1 MTLLLLP
8 VGQVYRL
15 FTFACA
21 LYYGG
26 VAFDYVGCPALVGEL
41 VMGMVLGPHAAKLL
55 SHELVE
61 ALKVAGLAGLLLMVL
76 EGGLAMDADV
86 IRDKGARAVV
96 LAATG
101 TALPVLLGWAT
112 MLALGHSST
121 HALSSGIALSSTAI
135 GFTLRMMTDMKLLE
149 TAEGQ
154 LITAAA
160 MIDDVFSLILLAM
173 LTVLQETEGGS
184 GDDGGASNVGWLV
197 VRPLLSSAVVL
208 LVGYGLFIVVDRHAP
223 EVAASRLLSR
233 LPGGV
238 RAMAEARAS
247 EGLLLLLMAGGV
259 LAAWLAEGFHSSQLL
274 GVFAVGT
281 IFCTHATA
289 QDCYATVAPVQAWLS
304 RLFFGATVGFVVPI
318 DDLFEGGALGEGLV
332 LTLAAIL
339 GKFLSGAWA
348 ESISGEEPTDGFA
361 SRYYWGAFLRVGCAM
376 IGRGELGFLLVTT
389 SLEDRIINRRAYS
402 ATIWAL
408 ILATLIGPF
417 AFRLSS
423 KATSLQ
429 RPAAR
434 TASKSQAV
442 ASTRRAGSR
451 PAFFLPIP
459 CGTNH
464 RYSVL

>member
-1 MTLLLLP
+1 MASGVKNRLVEEDFSVLYYFHTCTSHVATSPASSGHALENSYSSTREAPRELLAGAPCAKLASVALLVPMTLLLVP

-26 VAFDYVGCPALVGEL
+26 VAFDFVGCPALVGEL
-41 VMGMVLGPHAAKLL
+41 VVGMVLGPHAAKLL

-76 EGGLAMDADV
+76 EGGLAMDAAV
-86 IRDKGARAVV
+86 LRAKGVRAVV

-112 MLALGHSST
+112 MAAMGHSST

-149 TAEGQ
+149 TPEGQ

-173 LTVLQETEGGS
+173 LTVIQETEGGS

-208 LVGYGLFIVVDRHAP
+208 LVGYGLFIVVDRHEP
-223 EVAASRLLSR
+223 EVTAGRLILSR
-233 LPGGV
+233 LPSDV
-238 RAMAEARAS
+238 REMAEARAS
-247 EGLLLLLMAGGV
+247 EGLLLLLLGGGV

-281 IFCTHATA
+281 VFCTRAVA
-289 QDCYATVAPVQAWLS
+289 QDCYA
-304 RLFFGATVGFVVPI
+304 
-318 DDLFEGGALGEGLV
+318 
-332 LTLAAIL
+332 
-339 GKFLSGAWA
+339 
-348 ESISGEEPTDGFA
+348 
-361 SRYYWGAFLRVGCAM
+361 
-376 IGRGELGFLLVTT
+376 
-389 SLEDRIINRRAYS
+389 
-402 ATIWAL
+402 
-408 ILATLIGPF
+408 
-417 AFRLSS
+417 
-423 KATSLQ
+423 
-429 RPAAR
+429 
-434 TASKSQAV
+434 AV
-442 ASTRRAGSR
+442 AQ
-451 PAFFLPIP
+451 
-459 CGTNH
+459 
-464 RYSVL
+464 VQV